1 MKTTFFKKNYGA
13 AFLFGCSLF
22 LNACVS
28 YVPTTTTSTPPVV
41 TSSSVKVK
49 VATNFPEGF
58 DDASKN
64 KYEGGTIS
72 VSSGQWYLE
81 NAMMGSA
88 DNDSKHGT
96 KAIRVKESG
105 KISMAFD
112 VPTGIQQLKFNYAV
126 YQLDQSV
133 TFDVYLSKNG
143 GSSWTRINSTTATNK
158 VLKELS
164 LILNTAEACRIEI
177 RKTDGTSNRLN
188 IDDLSIVTYQTGTY
202 YPPAPPTPSPS
213 PTPSPNKKSVATR
226 DNNLTLGNP
235 SGAVKNTSY
244 EDNYLMEKQAYSLSY
259 NRNKGTANWISWH
272 LSSAWKGETPRQN
285 DFRPD
290 DKLPQGWYAVTPRD
304 YANTGFDRG
313 HLCPSDDR
321 DGDLLSNQESFYMT
335 NMAPQAPEHNR
346 GIWKSL
352 EEYTRN
358 QLGDANEVYVIA
370 GVLGKGGTGAN
381 GTAQTIGKNNDIIVP
396 VSLWKI
402 IVILPI
408 GENDASRVNANTRII
423 AVNIPNKNSL
433 EVTNWRS
440 YRVSVDMIEKLT
452 GYDFLSNVP
461 TDIQRIIEARVDD
474 K

>member
-1 MKTTFFKKNYGA
+1 MKINFFNKNYGSA
-13 AFLFGCSLF
+13 LLLGCVLV

-28 YVPTTTTSTPPVV
+28 YVPNTSTNTPPVV
-41 TSSSVKVK
+41 TPTTAKVK

-88 DNDSKHGT
+88 DNDIKHGA
-96 KAIRVKESG
+96 KAIRVKEAG
-105 KISMAFD
+105 KVSMAFD
-112 VPTGIQQLKFNYAV
+112 MPTGIQQVKFNYAV

-133 TFDVYLSKNG
+133 TFEVYLSKNQG
-143 GSSWTRINSTTATNK
+143 NSWTRIYSTTATNK
-158 VLKELS
+158 VFKEANIVVNAS
-164 LILNTAEACRIEI
+164 EASRIEI

-202 YPPAPPTPSPS
+202 TPPAPNPTPTPN
-213 PTPSPNKKSVATR
+213 PTKKSVAGR

-235 SGAVKNTSY
+235 SGAIKNTSY
-244 EDNYLMEKQAYSLSY
+244 EDNYLMEKQAYTLSY
-259 NRNKGTANWISWH
+259 NRNKGTANWVSWH
-272 LSSAWKGETPRQN
+272 LSTAWKGDTPRQN

-321 DGDLLSNQESFYMT
+321 DGDLIANQESFYMT
-335 NMAPQAPEHNR
+335 NMVPEAPEHNR

-358 QLGDANEVYVIA
+358 QLGDVNEVYVIA

-408 GENDASRVNANTRII
+408 GDNDASRVNANTRVI

-433 EVTNWRS
+433 EVSNWRS

>member
-1 MKTTFFKKNYGA
+1 MKINFLKKNHDT
-13 AFLFGCSLF
+13 AFLLGCSLL

-28 YVPTTTTSTPPVV
+28 YVPNTTTNTPPVV
-41 TSSSVKVK
+41 TSSAAKIK
-49 VATNFPEGF
+49 VAANFPEGF

-64 KYEGGTIS
+64 KYEGGNIA

-88 DNDSKHGT
+88 DNDIKHGT
-96 KAIRVKESG
+96 KSIRIKESG
-105 KISMAFD
+105 KVSMAFD
-112 VPTGIQQLKFNYAV
+112 MPTGIQQIKFNYAV

-133 TFDVYLSKNG
+133 NFEVYLSKNQG
-143 GSSWTRINSTTATNK
+143 NSWTRIYSTTATNK
-158 VLKELS
+158 VLKEAN
-164 LILNTAEACRIEI
+164 IIVNTTEASRIEI

-188 IDDLSIVTYQTGTY
+188 IDDLSIVTYQTSTY
-202 YPPAPPTPSPS
+202 NPPS
-213 PTPSPNKKSVATR
+213 PTPNPTPNQNKKNVATR
-226 DNNLTLGNP
+226 DNHLTLGNP

-244 EDNYLMEKQAYSLSY
+244 EDNYLMEKQAYTLSY
-259 NRNKGTANWISWH
+259 NRNKGTANWVSWH
-272 LSSAWKGETPRQN
+272 LSTAWKGETARQN

-290 DKLPQGWYAVTPRD
+290 DKLPQGWYAVTPKD

-321 DGDLLSNQESFYMT
+321 DGDVINNQESFYMT
-335 NMAPQAPEHNR
+335 NMVPEAPEHNR
-346 GIWKSL
+346 GIWKNL

-358 QLGDANEVYVIA
+358 QLGDTNEVYVIA
-370 GVLGKGGTGAN
+370 GVLGKGGIGSN
-381 GTAQTIGKNNDIIVP
+381 GEAQTIGKNNDIVVP

-402 IVILPI
+402 IVIVPL
-408 GENDASRVNANTRII
+408 GDNDASRINATTRVI

-433 EVTNWRS
+433 EVSNWRS
-440 YRVSVDMIEKLT
+440 YRVSVNMIEKLT

-461 TDIQRIIEARVDD
+461 TDIQRIIEAKIDD

>member
-1 MKTTFFKKNYGA
+1 MKINFLKKNYGT
-13 AFLFGCSLF
+13 AFLLGCSLL

-28 YVPTTTTSTPPVV
+28 YVPNTTTNTPPVV
-41 TSSSVKVK
+41 TSSVAKVK
-49 VATNFPEGF
+49 VAANFPEGF

-64 KYEGGTIS
+64 KYEGGTIA

-88 DNDSKHGT
+88 DNDIKHGT
-96 KAIRVKESG
+96 KSIRIKESG
-105 KISMAFD
+105 KVSMAFD
-112 VPTGIQQLKFNYAV
+112 MPTGIQQVKFNYAV

-133 TFDVYLSKNG
+133 NFEVYLSKNQG
-143 GSSWTRINSTTATNK
+143 DSWTRIYSTTATNK
-158 VLKELS
+158 VLKEAN
-164 LILNTAEACRIEI
+164 IIVNTTEASRIEI

-188 IDDLSIVTYQTGTY
+188 IDDLSIVTYQTGSY
-202 YPPAPPTPSPS
+202 NAPTPS
-213 PTPSPNKKSVATR
+213 PTPSPTPNPNKKNVATR

-244 EDNYLMEKQAYSLSY
+244 ADNYLMEKQAYTLSY
-259 NRNKGTANWISWH
+259 NRNKGTANWVSWH
-272 LSSAWKGETPRQN
+272 LSTAWKGETARQN

-290 DKLPQGWYAVTPRD
+290 DKLPQGWYAVTPKD

-321 DGDLLSNQESFYMT
+321 DGDVINNQESFYMT
-335 NMAPQAPEHNR
+335 NMVPEAPEHNR

-370 GVLGKGGTGAN
+370 GVLGKGGIGSN
-381 GTAQTIGKNNDIIVP
+381 GEAQTIGKNNDIVVP

-402 IVILPI
+402 IVIVPL
-408 GENDASRVNANTRII
+408 GDNDASRINATTRVI

-433 EVTNWRS
+433 EVSNWRS
-440 YRVSVDMIEKLT
+440 YRISVDMIEKLT

-461 TDIQRIIEARVDD
+461 TDIQRIIEAKIDD